1 MEETDK
7 TEQPPITDQVKD
19 YIETY
24 LKLARLKAIDKGT
37 SLAAGIAV
45 DVAMILSMLVVLL
58 FASIT
63 LAFFLADVFHSEW
76 KGFGCVALL
85 YALTVLI
92 MVVFKKSFERP
103 IVNILLKKLFK

>member
-7 TEQPPITDQVKD
+7 KEQPPIADQVKD

-37 SLAAGIAV
+37 SLAAAIAV
-45 DVAMILSMLVVLL
+45 DIAMILAGFTVFL
-58 FASIT
+58 FASLS
-63 LAFFLADVFHSEW
+63 LAFFLSYILSSDW

-85 YALTVLI
+85 YLLI
-92 MVVFKKSFERP
+92 VIILVVFRKSFVRP
-103 IVNILLKKLFK
+103 VANILIKKLFK

>member
-7 TEQPPITDQVKD
+7 KEQPPIADQVKD

-45 DVAMILSMLVVLL
+45 DIAMILAALVVFL

-63 LAFFLADVFHSEW
+63 LALFLADVFHSYW
-76 KGFGCVALL
+76 KGFGCVALF
-85 YALTVLI
+85 YALVVLL
-92 MVVFKKSFERP
+92 MSVFRKNFERP
-103 IVNILLKKLFK
+103 VVNILIKKLFK